1 MSNEPSVLLT
11 PPFCSPPRTT
21 EAVVGNY
28 ELNSQIND
36 SKLYGFVVVPFLRR
50 FTVTV
55 PLQVSFSVVP
65 VLIPLP
71 PLSTRA

>member
-1 MSNEPSVLLT
+1 MNPQSYFL
-11 PPFCSPPRTT
+11 PPFVVHP
-21 EAVVGNY
+21 ELQKLYVVGNY

-36 SKLYGFVVVPFLRR
+36 SKLYGFVVVPFFRR
-50 FTVTV
+50 FSVTV

>member
-1 MSNEPSVLLT
+1 MSNEPSFLSTSPSFVVL
-11 PPFCSPPRTT
+11 P
-21 EAVVGNY
+21 EAVVGNF

-36 SKLYGFVVVPFLRR
+36 SKLYGFVVVPFFRR

-55 PLQVSFSVVP
+55 LLLVSFSVVP